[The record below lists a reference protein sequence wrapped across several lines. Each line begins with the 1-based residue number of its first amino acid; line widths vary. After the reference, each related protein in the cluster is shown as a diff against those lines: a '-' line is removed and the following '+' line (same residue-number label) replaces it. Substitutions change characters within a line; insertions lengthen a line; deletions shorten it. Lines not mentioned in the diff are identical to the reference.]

1 MPSVPV
7 HYVDL
12 RAFCYATEDEKR
24 VEGALRTF
32 VPGPAT
38 PDGDV
43 DESDGDESGGSHG
56 DGEYVELDREVT
68 EGFHGDRILVLSVR
82 LDRADQVR
90 YALSKLA
97 EARDFDRL
105 LAELDDR
112 VDDNTAFFV
121 QLDKQA
127 AFRGEVRLGEG
138 ITFRAKVEAY
148 PARREKAVENARETL
163 EVLRED

>member
-1 MPSVPV
+1 MPSVPL

-32 VPGPAT
+32 VPGPAAPDT
-38 PDGDV
+38 DGD
-43 DESDGDESGGSHG
+43 SGESGGDDAKG
-56 DGEYVELDREVT
+56 AEGEFVELDREVT

-82 LDRADQVR
+82 LERAAQVR

-97 EARDFDRL
+97 EARDFERL

-112 VDDNTAFFV
+112 VDDNTALFV

-127 AFRGEVRLGEG
+127 AFRGDVRLGEG

-148 PARREKAVENARETL
+148 PAKREKAVENARETL
-163 EVLRED
+163 ETLRAA

>member
-32 VPGPAT
+32 VPGPDS
-38 PDGDV
+38 PD
-43 DESDGDESGGSHG
+43 SDGDGGDDSGGG
-56 DGEYVELDREVT
+56 NGADDEFVELDREVT

-148 PARREKAVENARETL
+148 PAKREKAVENARETL
-163 EVLRED
+163 ESLREA